1 MMSKILV
8 LGSGIG
14 GSTAA
19 HALAEMGHHVD
30 VVECSD
36 RFGGKVIDY
45 CCKATDECSR
55 CGVCVATTQ
64 LHETL
69 RHPGVRVHVGAS
81 LEALSTGGQFSARIQ
96 QTNPVI
102 DYGKCIGCDAC
113 VSACPKDCIS
123 RLARGELV
131 QYRIDAGA
139 CLLRDGKS
147 CQACADACPA
157 GAITAEGETATLRLG
172 ADAVL
177 VATGHRPYPAQAK
190 VRLGYG
196 RLAGVMTGV
205 EAEEALRSRRTL
217 GEGPESVAF
226 VQCVGSRDP
235 KEGHNYCSSVC
246 CAYALRL
253 ARMLKHHSPASEVT
267 IYYIDIQNF
276 DKTFSLLRR
285 ELVASGIHFVRGV
298 PFRIEQTSAGRLQA
312 YIENPE
318 GEQPATGGVVEH
330 DRIVL
335 SVGMEPAAETQ
346 TLVEK
351 LGLLRNEFG
360 FLATEPA
367 SARTNLPAV
376 YACGTCREP
385 QSIPD
390 TMAAAR
396 AAAFEINRDLSAA
409 TGRKQAVR
417 AKGGR

>member
-1 MMSKILV
+1 MSKILV
-8 LGSGIG
+8 LGSGVG

-19 HALAEMGHHVD
+19 HALAEMGHQVD

-36 RFGGKVIDY
+36 RYGGKVIDY

-55 CGVCVATTQ
+55 CGVCVAATQ

-69 RHPGVRVHVGAS
+69 RHPGVHVRVGAG
-81 LEALSTGGQFSARIQ
+81 LETISAGPRFSARIR
-96 QTNPVI
+96 QTNPAI

-113 VSACPKDCIS
+113 VAACPKACIS

-131 QYRIDAGA
+131 QYRIDTGA
-139 CLLRDGKS
+139 CLLQDGKS
-147 CQACADACPA
+147 CRVCVEACPA
-157 GAITAEGETATLRLG
+157 GAITAEAEAATLRIN

-177 VATGHRPYPAQAK
+177 VATGHRAYPAQAK

-196 RLAGVMTGV
+196 RLEGVMTGT
-205 EAEEALRSRRTL
+205 EAEAALTTRRTL

-285 ELVASGIHFVRGV
+285 ELVSSGIHFVRGV
-298 PFRIEQTSAGRLQA
+298 PFRIEQTASGKLQA

-318 GEQPATGGVVEH
+318 GGQSVVEH

-335 SVGMEPAAETQ
+335 SVGMEPAAESQ
-346 TLVEK
+346 SLIEQ
-351 LGLLRNEFG
+351 LGLPRNEFG
-360 FLATEPA
+360 FLATEPD
-367 SARTNLPAV
+367 SARTALPAV

-396 AAAFEINRDLSAA
+396 AAAFEIHRDLAA
-409 TGRKQAVR
+409 AAGRKQAVR
-417 AKGGR
+417 ARGGR